1 MKTNYSESTV
11 KVNGETLTLYRVEND
26 INGNPR
32 YVLHFLDILSK
43 DEQAALYEETIAL
56 KKASPNEW
64 IPFVRVAYEAAI
76 AKARKVGGK
85 VYRAK
90 WFGGGIVFQSY
101 NMRID
106 LENVLA
112 A

>member
-11 KVNGETLTLYRVEND
+11 DVNGETFTLYRVEND

-43 DEQAALYEETIAL
+43 DEQAALNEETIAL
-56 KKASPNEW
+56 KKAAPNQW
-64 IPFVRVAYEAAI
+64 ISFVDVAYNAAI

-85 VYRAK
+85 AYRAK

>member
-11 KVNGETLTLYRVEND
+11 NVNGETFTLYRVEND

-43 DEQAALYEETIAL
+43 DEQAALYEETVAL

-90 WFGGGIVFQSY
+90 WFGGGIVFQSH
-101 NMRID
+101 NMRLD
-106 LENVLA
+106 LENVLSA
-112 A
+112 

>member
-1 MKTNYSESTV
+1 MKTNYSERTV
-11 KVNGETLTLYRVEND
+11 NVNGETFTLYRVEND

-43 DEQAALYEETIAL
+43 DEQAALYEETQEL

-64 IPFVRVAYEAAI
+64 IPFVRVAYGAAI

-101 NMRID
+101 NMRLD

>member
-11 KVNGETLTLYRVEND
+11 DVNGETFTLYRVEND
-26 INGNPR
+26 VNGNPR

-43 DEQAALYEETIAL
+43 DEQAALYEETQEL

-64 IPFVRVAYEAAI
+64 IPFVRVAYGAAI

-85 VYRAK
+85 AYRAK
-90 WFGGGIVFQSY
+90 WFGGGIVFESY
-101 NMRID
+101 NMRLD
-106 LENVLA
+106 LEDVLA